1 METLKFLVNNSNAD
15 MDFKHLRETFRIL
28 DVSNSG
34 SINKEQLKKAIK
46 LDDNIS
52 YYNQQLINKIIEK
65 MFAKFDFNKDGE
77 INYSE
82 FLAAT
87 VCKKQVL
94 TRQNLRFAFHHF
106 DTDNEGYI
114 TKNDLK
120 EVFRRSGQTL
130 TDSDLNT
137 IIKQAKEPD
146 EEYSWEE
153 QGDTIGGGSGNAGN
167 GS

>member
-15 MDFKHLRETFRIL
+15 MDFKNLRDSFRIL

-34 SINKEQLKKAIK
+34 QINKDQLKEAIK
-46 LDDNIS
+46 LDNNIS
-52 YYNQQLINKIIEK
+52 YYNQHLINNIIDK
-65 MFAKFDFNKDGE
+65 MFSKFDFNKDGE

-94 TRQNLRFAFHHF
+94 TKANLRFAFHHF

-120 EVFRRSGQTL
+120 EVFKRSG
-130 TDSDLNT
+130 
-137 IIKQAKEPD
+137 
-146 EEYSWEE
+146 
-153 QGDTIGGGSGNAGN
+153 
-167 GS
+167 